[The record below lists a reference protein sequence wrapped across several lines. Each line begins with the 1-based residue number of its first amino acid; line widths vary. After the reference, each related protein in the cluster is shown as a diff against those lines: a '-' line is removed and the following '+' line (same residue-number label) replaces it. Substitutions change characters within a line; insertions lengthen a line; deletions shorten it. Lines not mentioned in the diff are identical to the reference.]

1 MGDLE
6 VYSRN
11 FACNQRVLA
20 QYQNKTTKL
29 AWYEKF
35 GKKFKLASGVLTTG
49 GDKKRFLCKTSFPLS
64 GDEMLELCDRLS
76 KATRQPGTLNDFHLA
91 EGTDWN
97 GNATR
102 LVLRDSDYGG
112 LVLVRLKSVTP
123 DIEVIEADDS
133 DPDPDPMD
141 SDESTTSTATH
152 VEWSE
157 CFDKFYFSK
166 KDDWGNFK
174 KILLSLHADTQ
185 VLLAIDTESAIGAE
199 SAIPPLPISPSIVQ
213 KQIAGRPAQ
222 SSTIKGG
229 GKRAAGGKRK
239 KPNSEIIPDE
249 VFKKATNVLVCFMSH
264 YRVSARQCVILYKHE
279 MSLICVYDYSNLVQ
293 LFDKKCEHLAR
304 KVGKRISKYNKPTED
319 SVQLTWTEK

>member
-11 FACNQRVLA
+11 FASKQRILA

-49 GDKKRFLCKTSFPLS
+49 GDKKKILCKTSFPLS
-64 GDEMLELCDRLS
+64 GHEMLELCDRLS

-112 LVLVRLKSVTP
+112 LILVRLKSVTA

-141 SDESTTSTATH
+141 LEEISAPATH

-166 KDDWGNFK
+166 KDDWGTFK
-174 KILLSLHADTQ
+174 KILLSLHTDVQ
-185 VLLAIDTESAIGAE
+185 SLLAIDAE
-199 SAIPPLPISPSIVQ
+199 SMIPIPATPPPVQ
-213 KQIAGRPAQ
+213 KQIVGPAQ
-222 SSTIKGG
+222 PQSTTTKG
-229 GKRAAGGKRK
+229 GKRAVGGKRK
-239 KPNSEIIPDE
+239 KANSEIIPDE
-249 VFKKATNVLVCFMSH
+249 VFKKATSVLVCFMSH
-264 YRVSARQCVILYKHE
+264 YRVSAEQCVVLYKHE
-279 MSLICVYDYSNLVQ
+279 MLKICVYDYSNLVQ
-293 LFDKKCEHLAR
+293 LFDKECECLAR
-304 KVGKRISKYNKPTED
+304 RVCDKIKYNQPTCS
-319 SVQLTWTEK
+319 SVELTWDEK

>member
-1 MGDLE
+1 MADIE

-11 FACNQRVLA
+11 FAWNQRFLA
-20 QYQNKTTKL
+20 TYQNKTTKL

-49 GDKKRFLCKTSFPLS
+49 GDKNKFLCKTSFALS
-64 GDEMLELCDRLS
+64 GDELLALCDRLS
-76 KATRQPGTLNDFHLA
+76 KATRLPGTLNDFHLA

-97 GNATR
+97 GNVTR

-112 LVLVRLKSVTP
+112 LVLVRLKSITA
-123 DIEVIEADDS
+123 DIQVIEADDS
-133 DPDPDPMD
+133 DPDPDPAD
-141 SDESTTSTATH
+141 AEEATSSAAATN

-185 VLLAIDTESAIGAE
+185 FMLSVDDEST
-199 SAIPPLPISPSIVQ
+199 IPPQLPRAVTPSIVQ
-213 KQIAGRPAQ
+213 KQIVGPTQPQ
-222 SSTIKGG
+222 SSTTKG
-229 GKRAAGGKRK
+229 GKRSVAGGKHK

-249 VFKKATNVLVCFMSH
+249 VFKKATTVLVCFMSR
-264 YRVSARQCVILYKHE
+264 YRVSAKQCVVLYKEE
-279 MSLICVYDYSNLVQ
+279 MLKVCVYDYSALVH
-293 LFDKKCEHLAR
+293 LFDKECEDLAR
-304 KVGKRISKYNKPTED
+304 KAGKKIYKYNKPTEG